1 MSSLQ
6 LHLQQPRVR
15 VPGRQTPNGGL
26 DLFVEPGRRTVLMG
40 RSGAGKTLLARLALG
55 QLPRFPVEAS
65 GRAVLK
71 RGDGAYE
78 IDFSHYPPGSTVPDL
93 AGLRGDHLSFVPQG
107 GRENLVPGWTVRD
120 HFSALLPD
128 SEADGHG
135 LDEALAGMKALGV
148 DPSEANLNA
157 VATGLSEG
165 MIRRILV
172 SLAMARGA
180 EVLIIDEPTTGLDPA
195 SRDAFRELLETRL
208 LASGAG
214 VLLITHDVELATD
227 LKGETL
233 LVDEGVVVAR
243 TEDLQAGEGAFAPFI
258 EAMQTTQGAIW

>member
-1 MSSLQ
+1 M
-6 LHLQQPRVR
+6 
-15 VPGRQTPNGGL
+15 PGRQTPDGGL

-55 QLPRFPVEAS
+55 QLPRSPVEAT
-65 GRAVLK
+65 GRVVLQ
-71 RGDGAYE
+71 RGEGEYE

-93 AGLRGDHLSFVPQG
+93 AELRGDDLSFVPQG

-128 SEADGHG
+128 SQADGHG
-135 LDEALAGMKALGV
+135 LDEALAGMEALGV
-148 DPSEANLNA
+148 EPSESNLNA

-172 SLAMARGA
+172 SLALARGA
-180 EVLIIDEPTTGLDPA
+180 RVLIIDEPTTGLDPA

-208 LASGAG
+208 LSSGAG

-233 LVDEGVVVAR
+233 LVDSGVVVAR
-243 TEDLQAGEGAFAPFI
+243 TENLKAGEGAFAPFI
-258 EAMQTTQGAIW
+258 EAMKATEGAIW